1 MEVIITGGTGFIGRG
16 LTRRLTAAGHNVII
30 LTRDPGRYADDTREG
45 VTYAKWDGH
54 TAEGW
59 GRHVAAAAAVVN
71 LAGANIAGG
80 RWTPEY
86 KDKILRSRLA
96 AGEAVAE
103 AFAAA
108 SSRPA
113 VLVQASAVG
122 YYGSRGDAELDE
134 SAGPGEGFL
143 ADVCRQW
150 EGSTAAVE
158 DMGVRRI
165 VVRSGL
171 VLARKG
177 GAFPRLVKPF
187 RYFAGGP
194 LGGGRQWFSW
204 IHYDDEVAAIH
215 YLLENDRAAG
225 TYNLCAPG
233 PLRNRDLA
241 RSIGRAL
248 GRPAWWP
255 TPRFALRLAL
265 GEMADELL
273 LASQRARP
281 RNLSAAGFEFGYPDF
296 EAALPGLL

>member
-1 MEVIITGGTGFIGRG
+1 V
-16 LTRRLTAAGHNVII
+16 V
-30 LTRDPGRYADDTREG
+30 
-45 VTYAKWDGH
+45 YAKWDGR

-59 GRHVAAAAAVVN
+59 GRYVAGAGAVVN

-96 AGEAVAE
+96 AGEAVVE
-103 AFAAA
+103 AFGAA

-122 YYGSRGDAELDE
+122 YYGSRGDEELDE
-134 SAGPGEGFL
+134 SAAAGDGFL
-143 ADVCRQW
+143 AEVCRQW
-150 EGSTAAVE
+150 EASTAAVE
-158 DMGVRRI
+158 DMGVRRV

-171 VLARKG
+171 VLARDG

-187 RYFAGGP
+187 RFFAGGP

-204 IHYDDEVAAIH
+204 IHYDDEVAAISF
-215 YLLENDRAAG
+215 LIEKDGAAG
-225 TYNLCAPG
+225 PYNLCAPG
-233 PLRNRDLA
+233 PVRNRDLA
-241 RSIGRAL
+241 RSVGRVL

-255 TPRFALRLAL
+255 TPRFALRLVL

-281 RNLSAAGFEFGYPDF
+281 EKLLAAGFEFEHPGV
-296 EAALPGLL
+296 EAALPALV

>member
-1 MEVIITGGTGFIGRG
+1 MDVIITGGTGFIGRG
-16 LTRRLTAAGHNVII
+16 LTRRSMAAGHNVII
-30 LTRDPGRYADDTREG
+30 LTRDPGRYAADTREG

-54 TAEGW
+54 TSEGW
-59 GRHVAAAAAVVN
+59 GRYVSGGAAVVN

-86 KDKILRSRLA
+86 KDKIIRSRLA
-96 AGEAVAE
+96 AGGAVVE

-108 SSRPA
+108 PSRPA
-113 VLVQASAVG
+113 ALIQASAVG
-122 YYGSRGDAELDE
+122 YYGSRGDDELDE

-158 DMGVRRI
+158 DMGVRRV

-225 TYNLCAPG
+225 PYNLCAPA

-241 RSIGRAL
+241 RSVGRKL

-255 TPRFALRLAL
+255 TPRFALRMAL

-281 RNLSAAGFEFGYPDF
+281 EKLSAAGFEFGYTDF
-296 EAALPGLL
+296 EAALPDLL